1 MSNLIIALTLS
12 LTILS
17 LGLLVNQKLICRYNK
32 DNLSL
37 NTIDIVNCFFI
48 GQIIFFSCY
57 LLLSFFMIN
66 STVSILFLTLLLPL
80 NIILIKL
87 KFIWMMN
94 KFNTIHLS
102 ILFFIF
108 LILLIAS
115 LAPPSDFDTVNYHLT
130 LPKFYIENGSF
141 FFRKSIIYDFF
152 HPFHLSINLFF
163 LSLKSTT
170 GYQAYNIILL
180 ILIVLQ
186 LNYITKLFNLKKD
199 VFYVSS
205 TILILSKI
213 ISLSV
218 LNNSQDL
225 ILIASIFLMII
236 NFIILKSNFNFK
248 NQFFFI
254 ISVLTTIFIKHHGL
268 IISFFI
274 FIFLFYECYKQKKI
288 NNFLIISI
296 IVSLFYIPYLIKNFY
311 LVESLF
317 PSIQYIQSYNPNLV
331 ESLINIPSKI
341 IEIFILTPDK
351 LISGPFIL
359 LFFFYGIF
367 FDNNKNLKILYL
379 ICLIYFFIW
388 IFIFSYQIRYLLYL
402 FPLYVFIASKNFVH
416 MLRKYV
422 KLRFL
427 FYLCLIVSLSF
438 SILNSSST
446 LIRKIPIATNLI
458 NKKSYYK
465 LYDHSMLLYE
475 ECNYINENILENETY
490 IIFGLNSYFCNQKKN
505 IRNVINDQIYFFPDK
520 LNKQKSINNSKIN
533 QAINQRLKFVIIKNN
548 YRWDKYYTYRKV
560 IDYTKTLKIKKHK
573 LSNHFTLFEV
583 LNFNK

>member
-17 LGLLVNQKLICRYNK
+17 LGLLVNQKLICPSNK

-180 ILIVLQ
+180 I
-186 LNYITKLFNLKKD
+186 
-199 VFYVSS
+199 
-205 TILILSKI
+205 
-213 ISLSV
+213 
-218 LNNSQDL
+218 
-225 ILIASIFLMII
+225 
-236 NFIILKSNFNFK
+236 
-248 NQFFFI
+248 
-254 ISVLTTIFIKHHGL
+254 
-268 IISFFI
+268 
-274 FIFLFYECYKQKKI
+274 
-288 NNFLIISI
+288 
-296 IVSLFYIPYLIKNFY
+296 
-311 LVESLF
+311 
-317 PSIQYIQSYNPNLV
+317 
-331 ESLINIPSKI
+331 
-341 IEIFILTPDK
+341 
-351 LISGPFIL
+351 
-359 LFFFYGIF
+359 
-367 FDNNKNLKILYL
+367 
-379 ICLIYFFIW
+379 
-388 IFIFSYQIRYLLYL
+388 
-402 FPLYVFIASKNFVH
+402 
-416 MLRKYV
+416 
-422 KLRFL
+422 
-427 FYLCLIVSLSF
+427 
-438 SILNSSST
+438 
-446 LIRKIPIATNLI
+446 
-458 NKKSYYK
+458 
-465 LYDHSMLLYE
+465 
-475 ECNYINENILENETY
+475 
-490 IIFGLNSYFCNQKKN
+490 
-505 IRNVINDQIYFFPDK
+505 
-520 LNKQKSINNSKIN
+520 
-533 QAINQRLKFVIIKNN
+533 
-548 YRWDKYYTYRKV
+548 
-560 IDYTKTLKIKKHK
+560 
-573 LSNHFTLFEV
+573 
-583 LNFNK
+583 